1 MTALA
6 DALRVHQ
13 TERANE
19 LRQLAAVLQQQGLS
33 SDVGPILAAASQC
46 LAPPRTARAGEP
58 DRDALYW
65 GYEIAELRVAL
76 EPQRHCR
83 PRSAV
88 TEAASGILSV
98 RVEEYVPQES
108 ALVGESFGHIRRL
121 DTDFFVDVHHEIEG
135 ARLPLRSAWHIDT
148 HRYIGEATHN
158 VHPRF
163 HFQSGGHR
171 LEEIDASIRAVFIPE
186 APRLPCAPLDGIL
199 ALDFVLAHYCGESWT
214 LLHDLEPRYG
224 RLRTAPMQRYW
235 GPYFRTLSQGIVD
248 LGAAPG
254 GGAAAQL
261 IPNISV
267 MAP

>member
-6 DALRVHQ
+6 DALRAHQ
-13 TERANE
+13 AERANE

-33 SDVGPILAAASQC
+33 PDVGPILAAASQC
-46 LAPPRTARAGEP
+46 LAPSRIARVGEP
-58 DRDALYW
+58 DPGAVYW

-88 TEAASGILSV
+88 TGAASGTLSV
-98 RVEEYVPQES
+98 RVEEYLPQEL
-108 ALVGESFGHIRRL
+108 AQVGESFGHIRRL

-135 ARLPLRSAWHIDT
+135 TRLPLRSAWHIDT

-163 HFQSGGHR
+163 HFQSGGNR
-171 LEEIDASIRAVFIPE
+171 FEEVDATIRAVFMPE
-186 APRLPCAPLDGIL
+186 APRLPCAPLDAIL
-199 ALDFVLAHYCGESWT
+199 ALDFVLSHYCGDSWV

-224 RLRTAPMQRYW
+224 RLRTAPMRRYW
-235 GPYFRTLSQGIVD
+235 GPYFRTLSEGIAD
-248 LGAAPG
+248 LAATPG

-261 IPNISV
+261 IPNICVAS
-267 MAP
+267 P